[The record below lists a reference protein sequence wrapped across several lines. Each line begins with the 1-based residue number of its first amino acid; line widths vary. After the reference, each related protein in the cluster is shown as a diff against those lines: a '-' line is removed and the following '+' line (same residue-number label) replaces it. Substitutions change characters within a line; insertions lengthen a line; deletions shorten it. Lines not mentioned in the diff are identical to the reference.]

1 MIKKFFLAILDI
13 IAALVIV
20 FAVAVLVVVIKT
32 PAGSVPSI
40 GGYTVLRVVSG
51 SMEPDYPIDAML
63 FVHKVRGEEIRPGD
77 VISFYSTDPNLA
89 GAVNTHRVVS
99 VEKDEN
105 GEISFTTKGDA
116 NPLADLYKTP
126 ADRLVGKVV
135 FSSITLGKISRL
147 AANPLIFIPF
157 IVLPLAVILSVN
169 LYQTVKLTV
178 DLRRQEEE
186 AELRRAIS
194 QIKEKREKTKEDKE

>member
-63 FVHKVRGEEIRPGD
+63 FVHKVNGEEIRPGD

-135 FSSITLGKISRL
+135 FSSLTLGKISRL

-157 IVLPLAVILSVN
+157 IVLPLAVILSG
-169 LYQTVKLTV
+169 
-178 DLRRQEEE
+178 
-186 AELRRAIS
+186 IS
-194 QIKEKREKTKEDKE
+194 SLPPR

>member
-20 FAVAVLVVVIKT
+20 FAVAVLVVVIKA

-63 FVHKVRGEEIRPGD
+63 FVHKVNGEEIRPGD

-99 VEKDEN
+99 VEKDEK

-126 ADRLVGKVV
+126 ADRRGRQSGFFFPYIGQNIKACGKSAD
-135 FSSITLGKISRL
+135 FYTFYRSAIGGD
-147 AANPLIFIPF
+147 FIG
-157 IVLPLAVILSVN
+157 
-169 LYQTVKLTV
+169 
-178 DLRRQEEE
+178 
-186 AELRRAIS
+186 
-194 QIKEKREKTKEDKE
+194 